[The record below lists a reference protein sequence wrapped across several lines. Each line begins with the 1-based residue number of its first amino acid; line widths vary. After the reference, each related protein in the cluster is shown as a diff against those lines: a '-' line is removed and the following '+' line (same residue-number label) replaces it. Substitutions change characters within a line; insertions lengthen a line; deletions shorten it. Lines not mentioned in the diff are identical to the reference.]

1 MNKTSFQILITTVL
15 FIIIIISISIV
26 SFLRVADHTV
36 PANTQTP
43 VEAPLGRAMPAP
55 ASIAIESPEMTDNRL
70 WPDTHIEQNVLIFL
84 SLTILLS
91 VLFSIVMTRLAQK
104 PLREVLEKQKQFVA
118 DASHE
123 LKTPLS
129 LMSSEIQLFQ
139 ERHRQT
145 APTAENTF
153 SFTRHLLFDVHRLTA
168 ITNDM
173 LQLVKL
179 DSKAK
184 AATGETIYLEKIHEY
199 LESLQDKII
208 LRYPTHRVE
217 FINEIN
223 SDITLHASP
232 QDLMQV
238 VEILVE
244 NACLHTPEHTEVEI
258 IQTLEKD
265 QYQLRISDNGQGIAP
280 EHVEQLFVR
289 FFQVDASSARPGTGL
304 GLPIAK
310 ELIEQWNGSLLV
322 DSEVGVGTTITV
334 VLPAK
339 KLS

>member
-1 MNKTSFQILITTVL
+1 MKKTSLYLLLTTVL
-15 FIIIIISISIV
+15 FITCIILIAMV
-26 SFLRVADHTV
+26 SFVRVADHNIPENAGVTLE
-36 PANTQTP
+36 TP
-43 VEAPLGRAMPAP
+43 RTDAMAIPIGRDMH
-55 ASIAIESPEMTDNRL
+55 EVTDNKL
-70 WPDTHIEQNVLIFL
+70 WPDTHIEKNLLVFL
-84 SLTILLS
+84 VLTILLS
-91 VLFSIVMTRLAQK
+91 ILFSIIMTQLAQK
-104 PLREVLEKQKQFVA
+104 PLREVLEKEKQFVA

-139 ERHRQT
+139 ELHQDI
-145 APTAENTF
+145 APTIENTYT
-153 SFTRHLLFDVHRLTA
+153 FTQHILFDVHRLTD

-179 DSKAK
+179 DSGVKKVNA
-184 AATGETIYLEKIHEY
+184 ETISLERINVY
-199 LESLQDKII
+199 LESLKEKMM
-208 LRYPTHRVE
+208 LRYPTHNVQ
-217 FINEIN
+217 FTNEIK
-223 SDITLHASP
+223 STITLHASP

-244 NACLHTPEHTEVEI
+244 NACLHTPDSTEVEL

-265 QYQLRISDNGQGIAP
+265 QYQLRISDNGQGIAV

-289 FFQVDASSARPGTGL
+289 FFQVDETNKKPGTGL

-310 ELIEQWNGSLLV
+310 ELIEHWNGLLLV
-322 DSEVGVGTTITV
+322 DSEVGVGTTMTIA
-334 VLPAK
+334 LLAK